1 MDAARG
7 IRILPP
13 TMPHSP
19 AEKKKALAR
28 LRRIQGQAEALSR
41 AIEAGSDC
49 GAVLQ
54 QLAAIRGAVNG
65 LMAEVLEGHLRE
77 EFGDVAARSADKE
90 RSVQQTI
97 ALVRSYLK

>member
-1 MDAARG
+1 
-7 IRILPP
+7 
-13 TMPHSP
+13 MPHSP

-65 LMAEVLEGHLRE
+65 LMAEVLESHLRE